1 MSAGSELGQT
11 LRGGQLCTPLST
23 SEPGQG
29 PVDPSGDNNVIAAW
43 EPSIV
48 RYFLV
53 DPVGGDDNNIGY
65 IDAAEGSTLTTAG
78 IPKKT
83 LAGFFAILPKQGAGR
98 RMVLLVANASTSGTT
113 IAESLDFSGVSG
125 YAQVFRRG
133 STDLTNSTSDQ
144 ITCGFMQGL
153 VGPNGDGSW
162 TATAGAVGSVT
173 VAAGLTAESSGA
185 GLTYMRVRF
194 KGNVTAGLA
203 NVVADIWRNSTTVIE
218 FEQNIT
224 SPAIGDEFF
233 IERPGVII
241 SATNGFRECTQVG
254 LTTGATGTQKPSCLV
269 GFAFSTSTDKGVM
282 LGCQG
287 LVLYAGCE
295 TRTSTT
301 NRVIVNGNSESASFV
316 FDINYQN
323 EAGTTRK
330 VGGFRCLSAFVLIGR
345 NITIRTG
352 GFGSVTT
359 QSLSSTQ
366 GCVMSAPTLS
376 IGGGL
381 TFRGLRLS
389 VGALTQG
396 FGTVSTAPSFGNNGS
411 STVRRIRFIGTG
423 CIILGGACHFYGAEA
438 EGCTAPCFTIG
449 QDAVANT
456 EFGGQFAFD
465 DCITSPAA
473 GNTDVGIDVSKN
485 VCGGTVVIG
494 KQAVCTLTGT
504 LGDIRLA
511 GSAAAGVINT
521 YTALTQTNTVD
532 INGTNV
538 VGTAR
543 SRVSQCK
550 LVVNKE
556 GAALAVGNVVQGNG
570 TSNQVQFSQ
579 ADTIAN
585 ATVVGVM
592 TTPPADNAEGYLVA
606 AGIPYVLTD
615 ALITPGAICYL
626 DDGTAGVGTPTV
638 PPLAATNAKQ
648 RLGRAVETAAVGT
661 ASYVTWHPDNLPV
674 LSDGLA

>member
-1 MSAGSELGQT
+1 MSTFRDQDSDASGSI
-11 LRGGQLCTPLST
+11 
-23 SEPGQG
+23 PGSG
-29 PVDPSGDNNVIAAW
+29 PVDPSGNPNVTAAW
-43 EPSIV
+43 DLSLV

-53 DPVGGDDNNIGY
+53 DPVGGSDSNVGY
-65 IDAAEGSTLTTAG
+65 IDAAEGSTLSPTGKA
-78 IPKKT
+78 KQT
-83 LAGFFAILPKQGAGR
+83 LAGFFNIFPRQGAGR
-98 RMVLLVANASTSGTT
+98 RMALLVANSSTSGTT
-113 IAESLDFSGVSG
+113 IAESLDFSGVTG
-125 YAQVFRRG
+125 YSQVFRRG
-133 STDLTNSTSDQ
+133 STDLTNSASDQ
-144 ITCGFMQGL
+144 VTCGFMQGL
-153 VGPNGDGSW
+153 AGPNGDGSW
-162 TATAGAVGSVT
+162 TATAGATGSVT
-173 VAAGLTAESSGA
+173 VASGLTAESSGA

-203 NVVADIWRNSTTVIE
+203 NVAADVWRNSTTVIE

-224 SPAIGDEFF
+224 SPANGDEFF

-241 SATNGFRECTQVG
+241 SATNGFRECAQIG
-254 LTTGATGTQKPSCLV
+254 LTTNASGTQRPSCLV
-269 GFAFSTSTDKGVM
+269 GFGFSTSTDKGVM
-282 LGCQG
+282 LGCPG
-287 LVLYAGCE
+287 LVIYAGCE

-301 NRVIVNGNSESASFV
+301 TRVLVNGNSESSSMV
-316 FDINYQN
+316 FDANYQN

-330 VGGFRCLSAFVLIGR
+330 VGGFRALSAFVLIAR

-366 GCVMSAPTLS
+366 GCVISAPTLS

-381 TFRGLRLS
+381 AFRGLRLS
-389 VGALTQG
+389 VGALSQG
-396 FGTVSTAPSFGNNGS
+396 FGTVSTAPSFGSNGT
-411 STVRRIRFIGTG
+411 STIRRIRFVGTG
-423 CIILGGACHFYGAEA
+423 SLILGGACHFYGAEA
-438 EGCTAPCFTIG
+438 EGCAAAVFTIG

-456 EFGGQFAFD
+456 QFGGQFAFD
-465 DCITSPAA
+465 DCITSPAG
-473 GNTDVGIDVSKN
+473 GNSDVGIDVSKN
-485 VCGGTVVIG
+485 VNGGMVLVG
-494 KQAVCTLTGT
+494 NQAACTLTGT
-504 LGDIRLA
+504 LGDMRLA
-511 GSAAAGVINT
+511 GSTATGVIST

-532 INGTNV
+532 LNWTNV
-538 VGTAR
+538 VGTVG

-579 ADTIAN
+579 ADTVAN
-585 ATVVGVM
+585 AAVVGVM

-615 ALITPGAICYL
+615 ALVTPGAICYL

-661 ASYVTWHPDNLPV
+661 ASYVTWHPDNLAV